1 MRTTDLTRAIIDR
14 GTPVEDGFQT
24 FANRY
29 LRSSTPAQVADMKVA
44 FFAGAQHVFGMM
56 IAMVD
61 EDAEEVTETDLGRMD
76 KIHSELNRWL
86 REFKHAH
93 AED

>member
-1 MRTTDLTRAIIDR
+1 MRTTNLTRAIIDR
-14 GTPVEDGFQT
+14 GKPVEDGFQT
-24 FANRY
+24 FAHRY

-56 IAMVD
+56 FAMVD
-61 EDAEEVTETDLGRMD
+61 EDAEEATEADMGRME
-76 KIHSELNRWL
+76 KIHNELSRWL

-93 AED
+93 NEN